1 MHQELKERKWDV
13 FICHASEDKEDFVR
27 PLAHFLSDRGLSVWF
42 DEMSLQ
48 LGDNLRRSIDRG
60 LSTSRFGVVVLS
72 KAFFVKGWTQYE
84 LDGLVQRESEGSKV
98 ILPVWHCVTR
108 KDVACYS
115 LSLAGRVAVESKM
128 GLDFVAAAILNVAK
142 PIISGVSLPNS
153 PSPQIGRLDLLRDQ
167 PKTPK
172 PHSQS

>member
-1 MHQELKERKWDV
+1 MNEFMVMHQELKERKWDV

-27 PLAHFLSDRGLSVWF
+27 PLAHFLSDRGLS
-42 DEMSLQ
+42 
-48 LGDNLRRSIDRG
+48 
-60 LSTSRFGVVVLS
+60 
-72 KAFFVKGWTQYE
+72 
-84 LDGLVQRESEGSKV
+84 
-98 ILPVWHCVTR
+98 
-108 KDVACYS
+108 
-115 LSLAGRVAVESKM
+115 VAVESKM